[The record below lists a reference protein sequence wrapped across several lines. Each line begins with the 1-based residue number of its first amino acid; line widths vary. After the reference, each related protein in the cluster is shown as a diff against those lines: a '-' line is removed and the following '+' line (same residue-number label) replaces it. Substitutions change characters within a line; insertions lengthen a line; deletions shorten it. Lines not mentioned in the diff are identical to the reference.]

1 MFYVYEWFVKESG
14 EVFYVG
20 KGTKNRYKVKKHNK
34 FFNDFIKRYDCDS
47 RIIKTFENEQDA
59 FAYEFE
65 RVNELKSIGQCVCNI
80 YQGGLGGTTSWWTDE
95 MRENYSKNNVMKS
108 ENQRK
113 RMSKNN
119 PMKNK
124 EIAEKVNKKN
134 KRKVCVGDKVY
145 DGVIDVALEYGI
157 RDTAIQYW
165 LQRGYSS
172 DLKPCYYYGEEV
184 PVIKLRTH
192 CNNARAVIVDGVR
205 YEKVKDAAKKIN
217 VDPSVLI
224 RALKQNK
231 TCKEHICKYD
241 NQQPSQTNTDKS
253 SLEGSTTNE

>member
-47 RIIKTFENEQDA
+47 RIIKTFEDEKDA

-95 MRENYSKNNVMKS
+95 MRDVYSKNNVMKS
-108 ENQRK
+108 ENQRN

-134 KRKVCVGDKVY
+134 KRKICIGDKIY
-145 DGVIDVALEYGI
+145 DGLIDVAREYRI

-172 DLKPCYYYGEEV
+172 DLKPCYYYGEKV
-184 PVIKLRTH
+184 PEIKLRTH
-192 CNNARAVIVDGVR
+192 CNNAKAVIVDGVR
-205 YEKVKDAAKKIN
+205 FEKLKDAAKSIN
-217 VDPSVLI
+217 ADPSVLI
-224 RALKQNK
+224 RALKANRPYK
-231 TCKEHICKYD
+231 GHICKYD
-241 NQQPSQTNTDKS
+241 NQQPSQANTDKS

>member
-47 RIIKTFENEQDA
+47 RIIKTFEREQDA

-65 RVNELKSIGQCVCNI
+65 RVNELKAIGQCVCNI

-95 MRENYSKNNVMKS
+95 MRDIYSKKNVMKS
-108 ENQRK
+108 EEQRK

-124 EIAEKVNKKN
+124 EIAQKVNKKN
-134 KRKVCVGDKVY
+134 KRKVCVGDNVY
-145 DGVIDVALEYGI
+145 DGVIDVAKVYGI

-165 LQRGYSS
+165 IQRGYSS
-172 DLKPCYYYGEEV
+172 DFKPCYYYGEDV
-184 PVIKLRTH
+184 PQIKLRNHIT
-192 CNNARAVIVDGVR
+192 NTKKVYIDGILFDT
-205 YEKVKDAAKKIN
+205 VKEAAQSIN
-217 VDPSVLI
+217 TDPSVLV
-224 RALKQNK
+224 RALKANR
-231 TCKEHICKYD
+231 TCKGHICKYD

>member
-34 FFNDFIKRYDCDS
+34 FFNDFITRYECES
-47 RIIKTFENEQDA
+47 RIIKAFDNEQDA

-65 RVNELKSIGQCVCNI
+65 RVNELKARGQCVCNI

-95 MRENYSKNNVMKS
+95 MRVNYSKNNVMKS
-108 ENQRK
+108 EKQRK
-113 RMSKNN
+113 RMSENN

-124 EIAEKVNKKN
+124 EVSEKVKKKN
-134 KRKVCVGDKVY
+134 KRKVCIGEKVY
-145 DGVIDVALEYGI
+145 DGVIDVAKEYGI
-157 RDTAIQYW
+157 GDTAIQYW

-172 DLKPCYYYGEEV
+172 DLKPCYYYGEKV
-184 PVIKLRTH
+184 PEIKLKNHIT
-192 CNNARAVIVDGVR
+192 NTKKVYVDDVLFNT
-205 YEKVKDAAKKIN
+205 VKEAAKSIN
-217 VDPSVLI
+217 TDPSVLI
-224 RALKQNK
+224 KALKASRP
-231 TCKEHICKYD
+231 CKGHTCKYD
-241 NQQPSQTNTDKS
+241 NQQPSQTNTDNS

>member
-20 KGTKNRYKVKKHNK
+20 KGTKNRYKVKKHNN

-47 RIIKTFENEQDA
+47 RIIKTFNDEQEA
-59 FAYEFE
+59 FSYEFE

-95 MRENYSKNNVMKS
+95 IRDSYSKNNVMKS
-108 ENQRK
+108 EKQRK
-113 RMSKNN
+113 RMSEKN

-124 EIAEKVNKKN
+124 QTVKKVTEKIKK
-134 KRKVCVGDKVY
+134 KVCIGDRVF
-145 DGVIDVALEYGI
+145 DGIIDVAKEYGV
-157 RDTAIQYW
+157 RDASIHYW

-172 DLKPCYYYGEEV
+172 DFKPCYYYGEEV
-184 PVIKLRTH
+184 PKIKLRTH
-192 CNNARAVIVDGVR
+192 CNNAKAVIVDGIR
-205 YEKVKDAAKKIN
+205 FEKLKDAANSIN
-217 VDPSVLI
+217 TDPSVLL
-224 RALKQNK
+224 RALKENRP
-231 TCKEHICKYD
+231 CKGHICKYD
-241 NQQPSQTNTDKS
+241 NQQPSQTNTDNS

>member
-1 MFYVYEWFVKESG
+1 MFYVYEWFVKKSG

-47 RIIKTFENEQDA
+47 RIIKKFDNEQEA
-59 FAYEFE
+59 FSYEFE
-65 RVNELKSIGQCVCNI
+65 RINELKSIGQCVCNI

-95 MRENYSKNNVMKS
+95 MRNIYSEKNVMKS

-113 RMSKNN
+113 RMSENN

-124 EIAEKVNKKN
+124 EISEKVIKKN

-145 DGVIDVALEYGI
+145 DGVIDVAREYGI
-157 RDTAIQYW
+157 RDTAVQYW
-165 LQRGYSS
+165 IKRGYSS
-172 DLKPCYYYGEEV
+172 DFKPCYYHGENI
-184 PVIKLRTH
+184 PKIKLRSHIT
-192 CNNARAVIVDGVR
+192 NAKKVYIDGLLF
-205 YEKVKDAAKKIN
+205 ETVKEAAKNIN
-217 VDPSVLI
+217 TDPSVLI

-231 TCKEHICKYD
+231 PCKGHICKYD

>member
-1 MFYVYEWFVKESG
+1 MFYVYEWFVKESE

-47 RIIKTFENEQDA
+47 RIIKTFEVEKDA

-65 RVNELKSIGQCVCNI
+65 RVNELKTVGQCVCNI

-95 MRENYSKNNVMKS
+95 MRDIYSENNVMKS
-108 ENQRK
+108 EKQRK

-124 EIAEKVNKKN
+124 EIAEKVKKLN
-134 KRKVCVGDKVY
+134 KRKICIGEKIY
-145 DGVIDVALEYGI
+145 DGLIDVAREYGI

-165 LQRGYSS
+165 IQRGYSS
-172 DLKPCYYYGEEV
+172 DLKPCYYYGGEA
-184 PVIKLRTH
+184 PKIKLRTH
-192 CNNARAVIVDGVR
+192 CNNARAVIVDGIR
-205 YEKVKDAAKKIN
+205 YEKVKDAAKSIN

-224 RALKQNK
+224 RALKENRP
-231 TCKEHICKYD
+231 CKGHICKYD

>member
-34 FFNDFIKRYDCDS
+34 FFNDFITRCECES
-47 RIIKTFENEQDA
+47 RIIKTFDNEQDA

-65 RVNELKSIGQCVCNI
+65 RVNELKAKGQCVCNI

-95 MRENYSKNNVMKS
+95 MRDNYSKNNVMKS
-108 ENQRK
+108 GKQRK
-113 RMSKNN
+113 RMSENN

-124 EIAEKVNKKN
+124 EVSEKVKKKN
-134 KRKVCVGDKVY
+134 KRKVCVGEKVY
-145 DGVIDVALEYGI
+145 DGVIDVAKEYGI
-157 RDTAIQYW
+157 KDTAIQYW

-172 DLKPCYYYGEEV
+172 DLKPCYYYGEKV
-184 PVIKLRTH
+184 PEIKLKNHIT
-192 CNNARAVIVDGVR
+192 NTKKVYVDDVLFNT
-205 YEKVKDAAKKIN
+205 VKEAAKSIN
-217 VDPSVLI
+217 TDPSVLI
-224 RALKQNK
+224 RSLKENRP
-231 TCKEHICKYD
+231 CKGHICRYD
-241 NQQPSQTNTDKS
+241 NQQPSQTKSDNS

>member
-20 KGTKNRYKVKKHNK
+20 KGTRNRYKVKKHNK

-47 RIIKTFENEQDA
+47 RIIKTFEDEKDA

-95 MRENYSKNNVMKS
+95 MRNFYSKNNVMKS
-108 ENQRK
+108 ENQRN

-124 EIAEKVNKKN
+124 KIAEKVSKKN
-134 KRKVCVGDKVY
+134 KRKVCVGDKIY
-145 DGVIDVALEYGI
+145 DGVIDVAIEYGVGG
-157 RDTAIQYW
+157 TAIQYW

-184 PVIKLRTH
+184 PKIKLRTH
-192 CNNARAVIVDGVR
+192 CNNAKPVIVDGTR
-205 YEKVKDAAKKIN
+205 YEKLKDAAKSIN
-217 VDPSVLI
+217 TDPSVLI
-224 RALKQNK
+224 RALKDNRP
-231 TCKEHICKYD
+231 CKGHICKYD
-241 NQQPSQTNTDKS
+241 NQQPSQANTDKS